1 MKKLCLIL
9 AVIGLFAISLG
20 PLAEAQMQPPP
31 AQPLQPVPP
40 PVTGS
45 PLAQSGKGYN
55 PAAVMTL
62 SGHVAAV
69 NTRAPKKEGRDVMM
83 TLVLKTEQGNVNVN
97 VGPAAFVAQQNFPLA
112 VGDLVQVKGSVT
124 QRQRGA
130 AIIAAEITKGSQ
142 VLRLRDEAGRPLWKG
157 MMR

>member
-1 MKKLCLIL
+1 MRKLSLIL
-9 AVIGLFAISLG
+9 AVSLVFALTLG
-20 PLAEAQMQPPP
+20 TLAEAQVQP
-31 AQPLQPVPP
+31 APP
-40 PVTGS
+40 PVTGN
-45 PLAQSGKGYN
+45 PLAQSGKVYN
-55 PAAVMTL
+55 PAAVMVL
-62 SGHVAAV
+62 SGQVTAV

-83 TLVLKTEQGNVNVN
+83 SLTLRTEQGNINVN
-97 VGPAAFVAQQNFPLA
+97 VGPAAFVAQQNFPIA

-130 AIIAAEITKGSQ
+130 SMIAAEIAKGSQ

>member
-1 MKKLCLIL
+1 MKKLSLIL
-9 AVIGLFAISLG
+9 ALPLLFALALG
-20 PLAEAQMQPPP
+20 PLAAAQMQPPP
-31 AQPLQPVPP
+31 EQPMQPMPP
-40 PVTGS
+40 PVTGN
-45 PLAQSGKGYN
+45 PMAQSGKGYN

-62 SGHVAAV
+62 SGQVAAV
-69 NTRAPKKEGRDVMM
+69 KTRAPKKEGRDVMM
-83 TLVLKTEQGNVNVN
+83 TLVLRTEQGNVNVN

-130 AIIAAEITKGSQ
+130 SMIAGEITKGSQ